1 MTCIKSLVEFMLAD
15 RWDVDHRFWLILVV
29 GIHYVR
35 KGISQ
40 LRREL
45 VILELLTLIL
55 EYR

>member
-1 MTCIKSLVEFMLAD
+1 MLTD